1 MEEKI
6 YDRQV
11 TKQSLFY
18 RVVDQQQ
25 IERHFTLSELTELY
39 TFEPDLLDVPNSK
52 KSKRTTSVL
61 PKVTICSFKF
71 LLLDAVKPDKKKEL
85 TMLNVFPRLL
95 SQDKVLMQLLET
107 CKEQIVS
114 FHEHESLLDHK
125 EEEELSEAERKAAWA
140 EYEAEVKLS
149 RVERDLVVEVT
160 RASALYFYINVFFFP
175 LSQTQPAIQSAR
187 ARILWKQRPMNS
199 YWYERM

>member
-1 MEEKI
+1 
-6 YDRQV
+6 
-11 TKQSLFY
+11 
-18 RVVDQQQ
+18 
-25 IERHFTLSELTELY
+25 
-39 TFEPDLLDVPNSK
+39 
-52 KSKRTTSVL
+52 
-61 PKVTICSFKF
+61 
-71 LLLDAVKPDKKKEL
+71 
-85 TMLNVFPRLL
+85 
-95 SQDKVLMQLLET
+95 MQLLET

-160 RASALYFYINVFFFP
+160 HASALYFYINVFFFP

-187 ARILWKQRPMNS
+187 ARIRWMQRPMNS